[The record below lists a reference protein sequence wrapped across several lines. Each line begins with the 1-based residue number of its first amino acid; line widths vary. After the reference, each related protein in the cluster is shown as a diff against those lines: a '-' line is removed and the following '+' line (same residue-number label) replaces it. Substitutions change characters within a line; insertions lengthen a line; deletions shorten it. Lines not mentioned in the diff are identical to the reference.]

1 MVVMF
6 EIVNAS
12 ALGDN
17 ADKLLRGPPIRWL
30 LRRARDRSGALE

>member
-17 ADKLLRGPPIRWL
+17 ADKLL
-30 LRRARDRSGALE
+30 GAADSLAA